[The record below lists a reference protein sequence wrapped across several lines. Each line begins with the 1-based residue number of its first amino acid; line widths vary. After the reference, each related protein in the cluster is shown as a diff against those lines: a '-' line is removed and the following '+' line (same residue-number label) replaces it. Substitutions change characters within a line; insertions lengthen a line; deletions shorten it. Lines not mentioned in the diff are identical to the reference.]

1 MRKLLLLVVCSVFL
15 FSPVVGQD
23 EDDFGG
29 GLTDEEFKE
38 LIIELIRQVA
48 EEAANT
54 PPVVDYE
61 TSSRFVIK
69 HYLTLLETMRVTV
82 NFMDVPFEE
91 CIEFLRD
98 VTGMNLFFSK
108 EARALTEGVSV
119 RLNVRNLPLKNL
131 LNLLMTY
138 DDGLIYG
145 IKFDVLYIGTKEELV
160 TTSLYLEFYFIG
172 DIIFRPPNFRAPDIA
187 LPTGTNDEP

>member
-1 MRKLLLLVVCSVFL
+1 MRRFLLLTICAVVL
-15 FSPVVGQD
+15 FPPVVGQD
-23 EDDFGG
+23 DDDFGG

-54 PPVVDYE
+54 PPVVDYG
-61 TSSRFVIK
+61 TSSKFVIK
-69 HYLTLLETMRVTV
+69 RYLALLETMRVTV
-82 NFMDVPFEE
+82 NFVDVPFDE
-91 CIEFLRD
+91 CIEFIRD
-98 VTGMNLFFSK
+98 VTGINIFFSK
-108 EARALTEGVSV
+108 EARSLVEGVSV
-119 RLNVRNLPLKNL
+119 RLNVRDLPLKNL

-138 DDGLIYG
+138 DDSLIYG
-145 IKFDVLYIGTKEELV
+145 IKFDVLYIGTKDELV

-187 LPTGTNDEP
+187 LPTGTEEP